1 MYNRN
6 FRVSALRMHFV
17 KNVRKSLSYKGF
29 GDQESTMMRSGHFWA
44 RVVLLAACAMGS
56 KALAEDVLINPT
68 GTLSSDGFDVI
79 SKIGEDLAD
88 GVDLLPVQYGYDDGM
103 GYGPSGFQGG
113 PAGTVYERPIP
124 NQRMVF
130 SGDPTSRQFY
140 SYEGLFF
147 RVEYLNWDFKS
158 PNSVT
163 GESTLLTKNITE
175 PFIVSDFS
183 TLGGGL
189 GKVSTL
195 DPLNLHN
202 GDGVR
207 GTLGIPLTFGA
218 FEASAFGFHLVE
230 ESFNAGPIDGTA
242 FHPFRLNSL
251 TVNGAADDLF
261 RVYTADYNVN
271 YTSKLY
277 GAETNLVFDGIGG
290 EFLTFKPIAGF
301 RFMNLS
307 ETMEES
313 GVFESSVVSAF
324 RTDVESTTIN
334 NMYLPQAGMRFQLEN
349 KWFTLQFDP
358 KVGIGLNDNSNK
370 VSSKNFTA
378 PGDPYLE
385 SKENSKAFMQMVDL
399 GLTGRVPVSER
410 FSITLGYN
418 FMWLGRISRASHNV
432 AYDISA
438 SDVTDPSTYSN
449 NVHVDP
455 RLTDMYFQ
463 GGSIGGEFIYR

>member
-1 MYNRN
+1 
-6 FRVSALRMHFV
+6 
-17 KNVRKSLSYKGF
+17 
-29 GDQESTMMRSGHFWA
+29 
-44 RVVLLAACAMGS
+44 
-56 KALAEDVLINPT
+56 
-68 GTLSSDGFDVI
+68 
-79 SKIGEDLAD
+79 
-88 GVDLLPVQYGYDDGM
+88 
-103 GYGPSGFQGG
+103 
-113 PAGTVYERPIP
+113 
-124 NQRMVF
+124 
-130 SGDPTSRQFY
+130 
-140 SYEGLFF
+140 
-147 RVEYLNWDFKS
+147 
-158 PNSVT
+158 
-163 GESTLLTKNITE
+163 
-175 PFIVSDFS
+175 
-183 TLGGGL
+183 L